1 MRYSKEDIK
10 CLTGV
15 EIATEYGYI
24 EVLDEKQYKS
34 KQQNSLFH
42 SLLMCFWESKLSSF
56 DSYEELRNHY
66 KRIAHLCDVK
76 WENTLENSTK
86 KMLWKAV
93 QLLPIKEQQRA
104 EIVELLKGRVIT
116 WRSWADCS
124 KEMAG
129 VVLDQLINDM
139 TFAGVNSKK
148 FQDIMRGL
156 DESNRERAR

>member
-10 CLTGV
+10 RLTGV
-15 EIATEYGYI
+15 EITTEYGYI

-56 DSYEELRNHY
+56 DSYEDLRNHY

-76 WENTLENSTK
+76 WENTLPDNVK
-86 KMLWKAV
+86 KILWKAIR
-93 QLLPIKEQQRA
+93 LLPIPKQYLD
-104 EIVELLKGRVIT
+104 EICELLKGRVVT

-124 KEMAG
+124 KEMASIT
-129 VVLDQLINDM
+129 LEQLINDM

-148 FQDIMRGL
+148 FQDIMRTL
-156 DESNRERAR
+156 DENNRERAR

>member
-1 MRYSKEDIK
+1 MRYSKEEIK
-10 CLTGV
+10 KLTGV
-15 EIATEYGYI
+15 DISTEYGYI

-42 SLLMCFWESKLSSF
+42 SLLMCFWDSKLSSF
-56 DSYEELRNHY
+56 DSYDDLRNHY

-76 WENTLENSTK
+76 WENTLPDQVK
-86 KMLWKAV
+86 KMLWKAI
-93 QLLPIKEQQRA
+93 QLLPIPKKYMD
-104 EIVELLKGRVIT
+104 EICELLRGRTIT

-124 KEMAG
+124 KEMAR

-148 FQDIMRGL
+148 FQEIMRGL
-156 DESNRERAR
+156 DESDRERTR